1 MIQDFIKS
9 HFAAFIAI
17 VLLIAGLLG
26 IVAFIVA
33 TRPNTQPVAVSVVP
47 SDAKITA
54 NGTEIKNGTAYLKPG
69 VYSIEVS
76 RSGFKSEKTAIL
88 IGDPNTA
95 SIDVALTPVSDSAI
109 EWKKS
114 HESLYYDYEGRAGE
128 QAAQEG
134 IAFTALNPIT
144 SKLPFEN
151 LLYTIGYR
159 ADPSDDSGNSII
171 IEIDAS
177 RGYRNAAINEIRNLG
192 YDPTTFKINFRD
204 YESPFDNE

>member
-1 MIQDFIKS
+1 MIQEFIKN
-9 HFAAFIAI
+9 HFTAFIAI
-17 VLLIAGLLG
+17 VFLITGLLG
-26 IVAFIVA
+26 IVAFVIA
-33 TRPNTQPVAVSVVP
+33 TRPNTQPVVVNVIP
-47 SDAKITA
+47 SDAKVTA
-54 NGTEIKNGTAYLKPG
+54 NGTEVKNGTAYLKPG
-69 VYSIEVS
+69 VYSIEAS
-76 RSGFKSEKTAIL
+76 RGGFKTEKTTIL
-88 IGDPNTA
+88 VGDPNTA

-134 IAFTALNPIT
+134 AAFTALNPIT

-159 ADPSDDSGNSII
+159 ADPSDESGNSII

-177 RGYRNAAINEIRNLG
+177 RGYRNAAIDEIRNLG

-204 YESPFDNE
+204 YESPFDND

>member
-1 MIQDFIKS
+1 MIQDFIKNY
-9 HFAAFIAI
+9 FAAFIAI

-26 IVAFIVA
+26 MVAFIVA
-33 TRPNTQPVAVSVVP
+33 TKPNMQPVVVNVVP
-47 SDAKITA
+47 SDAKVTA
-54 NGTEIKNGTAYLKPG
+54 NGTELKNGTAYLTPG

-76 RSGFKSEKTAIL
+76 RGGFKTEKTTIL
-88 IGDPNTA
+88 VGDPNTA

-114 HESLYYDYEGRAGE
+114 HDSLYYDYEGRVGE
-128 QAAQEG
+128 RAAQEG
-134 IAFTALNPIT
+134 VAFTALNPIT

-159 ADPSDDSGNSII
+159 ADPSDSSGNSII
-171 IEIDAS
+171 VEIDAS

-192 YDPTTFKINFRD
+192 YDPTMFKINFRD
-204 YESPFDNE
+204 YESPFENE